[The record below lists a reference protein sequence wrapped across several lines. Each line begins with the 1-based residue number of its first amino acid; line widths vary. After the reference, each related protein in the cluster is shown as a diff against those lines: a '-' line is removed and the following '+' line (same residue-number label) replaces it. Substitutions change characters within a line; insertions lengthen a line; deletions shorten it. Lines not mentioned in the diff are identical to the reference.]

1 MNNKEEISSLMTVMS
16 VSGVIGLA
24 VGIMRGVIQQK
35 HGSFG
40 VFVRGILAS
49 IFVAVIVSWGLA
61 DTGLSATTKA
71 TITGICS
78 FIADDI
84 LLGLLILASLL
95 GKDPIGFLSRMA
107 AAYRGQ
113 VSQVPPENKEK

>member
-1 MNNKEEISSLMTVMS
+1 MNNKEDVQNLLAAMS
-16 VSGVIGLA
+16 VSGVIGLV

-35 HGSFG
+35 HGSLSAFFRG
-40 VFVRGILAS
+40 VLAS
-49 IFVAVIVSWGLA
+49 LFVAVIVSWGLA
-61 DTGLSATTKA
+61 DTGLSVTAKG

-84 LLGLLILASLL
+84 LLGLLSLASLM
-95 GKDPIGFLSRMA
+95 GKDPIGFLTRLT

-113 VSQVPPENKEK
+113 ASEEQKKDD